1 VSNQNVARLKAL
13 ALSVL
18 VVMAWARTAEAQT
31 CATVTL
37 SKTSFYSGAPAS
49 FWTVTI
55 AVPTP
60 GCTWSAAID
69 RGTTDPS
76 AWLLLNSDASL
87 LSVSGTG
94 PGSLTLRTTL
104 NATGQFRYGQFSIA
118 GKSYKVTQEA
128 SAPPPDTTK
137 PNVVLT
143 APSASATV
151 SGITAVSAT
160 ASDNVAV
167 KSVQFQIDGV
177 NSGAAINAPPYS
189 MTWDTRLV
197 SEGNHAIAATAKD
210 AAGNLATATVGVT
223 VQNVVPPVNPPGLP
237 AAVTPADQATN
248 TLTTVQLTWNS
259 ANATTYDV
267 SFGTSN
273 PPALVSAGQTTASY
287 RPALVFSTTYYWQ
300 ITAKNTAGVTA
311 APVWSFTT
319 QAAPAPPEQ
328 PSQPAPADQAI
339 ADAAA
344 TLTWT
349 AAGATSFDVMFGT
362 TNPPGTL
369 VGGLV
374 EPSYKPALT
383 NGSSYYWQVIAR
395 NAGGSTPGPVWSFT
409 TSGLPLP
416 SAAAN
421 PSPQDAATG
430 IKTGITLSWSAA
442 TNAASYDVAFGT
454 TNPPGIVASGTQ
466 QTSFVPPALAYGK
479 VYYWQVVARNATG
492 ATPGPV
498 WSFSMA
504 TAAGPGT
511 SLKRLRVV
519 TWNVQHGYTATNQH
533 DIPAQIDLLASSN
546 ADVIV
551 LEEITLAD
559 ADMPTLFE
567 QGLEARTGKN
577 WTKIFAQSITGA
589 PKANSEGNMILTWLP
604 VDEQESNIVCA
615 IPGDQSVPAQS
626 SCTAMIRAAVT
637 VNSVQVHIASV
648 HLNFPNPDHRA
659 YQFAQLDAW
668 SANFGPSR
676 LIAGDFNMEPPDPMW
691 TAWNTKYVDVWSL
704 VTGTTGDLGYTMDK
718 RTLTNRPGRIDYM
731 FMPLNN
737 PRIGVQMFS
746 VVKTVLSDH
755 HLLMADYIIN

>member
-1 VSNQNVARLKAL
+1 VSNQNVAHLKAL

-18 VVMAWARTAEAQT
+18 VLIAWARTAEAQT

-49 FWTVTI
+49 FWTVAI
-55 AVPTP
+55 AVPTA
-60 GCTWSAAID
+60 GCTWTATID
-69 RGTTDPS
+69 RGTDPS

-94 PGSLTLRTTL
+94 SGSLTLRTTA
-104 NATGQFRYGQFSIA
+104 NATGKFRYGQFSIA
-118 GKSYKVTQEA
+118 GKPYKVTQET

-143 APSASATV
+143 APLASATV
-151 SGITAVSAT
+151 SGTTAVSAT

-177 NSGAAINAPPYS
+177 SGGPEIAAPPYS
-189 MTWDTRLV
+189 MTWDTRLA
-197 SEGNHAIAATAKD
+197 SEGNHIIAAVARD
-210 AAGNLATATVGVT
+210 AAGNSATATVGVT
-223 VQNVVPPVNPPGLP
+223 VQNVALPVNPPGQSV
-237 AAVTPADQATN
+237 AVTPADRATN
-248 TLTTVQLTWNS
+248 TPTTVQLTWS
-259 ANATTYDV
+259 STDAATYDV
-267 SFGTSN
+267 SFGASN

-311 APVWSFTT
+311 GPVWSFTT
-319 QAAPAPPEQ
+319 QSAPAPPEQ

-349 AAGATSFDVMFGT
+349 AAGATSFDVIFGT

-395 NAGGSTPGPVWSFT
+395 NAGGSAPGPIWSFT
-409 TSGLPLP
+409 TSGLPLA
-416 SAAAN
+416 SAPAN

-442 TNAASYDVAFGT
+442 INAASYDIAFGT

-466 QTSFVPPALAYGK
+466 QASFAPPALAYGK
-479 VYYWQVVARNATG
+479 VYYWQVIARNATG
-492 ATPGPV
+492 ATPGPI

-533 DIPAQIDLLASSN
+533 DIPAQIDLLASIN

-559 ADMPTLFE
+559 ADMPALFE

-577 WTKIFAQSITGA
+577 WTKIFTQSITGA

-604 VDEQESNIVCA
+604 VDEQESNVVCA

-637 VNSVQVHIASV
+637 VNSVQVHIAGV
-648 HLNFPNPDHRA
+648 HLNFPNADYRA

-668 SANFGPSR
+668 SANFGPGR

-691 TAWNTKYVDVWSL
+691 TGWNTKYADVWSV
-704 VTGTTGDLGYTMDK
+704 VTGTTGDLGYTMDR

-737 PRIGVQMFS
+737 PHIGVQMFS